1 MAIYKY
7 LGYGVTNSK
16 GKAKL
21 DHDKNGD
28 PITHS
33 YTGAG
38 AGELDIIAS
47 LDNPS
52 TISDSSIQSEIY
64 SLYDV
69 LFKDIGTSS
78 DYTDWRTS
86 STVDIAR
93 NTEYTTVSPK
103 DSTVFSSRAVDLV
116 SGANCI
122 EFDVNINV
130 STVFLSLRMNITA
143 VTTLSNEYLG
153 IATELDQWHHIRIE
167 WNETQYRAIVDG
179 NIKEYRTLSN
189 TPNRFQFSI
198 NANTGLEIKYKN
210 FIMY

>member
-1 MAIYKY
+1 MARRLI
-7 LGYGVTNSK
+7 GTGVTNSQGVAIMNK
-16 GKAKL
+16 
-21 DHDKNGD
+21 D
-28 PITHS
+28 PSGNTITG
-33 YTGAG
+33 YTGEG
-38 AGELDIIAS
+38 RGKLQIIAVS
-47 LDNPS
+47 GN
-52 TISDSSIQSEIY
+52 IQSEIY
-64 SLYDV
+64 ELYDV
-69 LFKDIGTSS
+69 LFKDIGTST

-103 DSTVFSSRAVDLV
+103 DSTVFSNRAVDLV

-130 STVFLSLRMNITA
+130 STIFLSLRRDSTT
-143 VTTLSNEYLG
+143 VTNLSNEYLG

>member
-1 MAIYKY
+1 MARRLI
-7 LGYGVTNSK
+7 GTGVTNSQGVAIMNK
-16 GKAKL
+16 
-21 DHDKNGD
+21 D
-28 PITHS
+28 PSGNTITG
-33 YTGAG
+33 YTGEG
-38 AGELDIIAS
+38 RGKLQIIAVS
-47 LDNPS
+47 GN
-52 TISDSSIQSEIY
+52 IQSEIY
-64 SLYDV
+64 ELYDV
-69 LFKDIGTSS
+69 LFKDIGTST

-103 DSTVFSSRAVDLV
+103 DSTVFSNRAVDLV

-130 STVFLSLRMNITA
+130 STIFLSLRRDSTT
-143 VTTLSNEYLG
+143 VTNLSNEYLG

-210 FIMY
+210 FIIY

>member
-1 MAIYKY
+1 MARRLI
-7 LGYGVTNSK
+7 GTGVTNSQGVAIMNK
-16 GKAKL
+16 
-21 DHDKNGD
+21 D
-28 PITHS
+28 PSGNTITG
-33 YTGAG
+33 YTGEG
-38 AGELDIIAS
+38 RGKLQIIAVS
-47 LDNPS
+47 GN
-52 TISDSSIQSEIY
+52 IQSEIY
-64 SLYDV
+64 ELYDV
-69 LFKDIGTSS
+69 LFKDIGTST

-103 DSTVFSSRAVDLV
+103 DSTVFSNRAVDLV

-130 STVFLSLRMNITA
+130 STTFLSLRRDSTT
-143 VTTLSNEYLG
+143 VTNLSNEYLG

-210 FIMY
+210 FVIY